1 MGVGHVAVA
10 LGASRATPRVNV
22 GWLVFAA
29 FLSDFLLGIFAVLG
43 LEHASVPDSYAT
55 KTLSVV
61 YLPLLAWTGSA
72 GRMGGNFRIS
82 NLPGLC
88 CRRTPHL
95 ARRGSGRAL
104 ALPSRRLSSRSGIA
118 VSGTRLSQTWSWT
131 LERYA
136 TGAFARNA
144 NGCGWNRALL
154 EASGSKGSSLARY
167 GMAVFLAVVMA
178 MTWTQLG
185 ITTPPTL
192 RPLSISW
199 IVVPVVFAAMAYGL
213 DWKRTR
219 LAAGTG
225 LNGFSR
231 TQLAS
236 KA

>member
-10 LGASRATPRVNV
+10 LGASRAIPRVNV

-43 LEHASVPDSYAT
+43 VEHASVPNSYAT
-55 KTLSVV
+55 KHYLLFTFPYSHGLAALVVWAAIFGFLISRGYSADAGRIWVVVALVVLSHYLLDGLVHV
-61 YLPLLAWTGSA
+61 AGLPLLGQDSPK
-72 GRMGGNFRIS
+72 
-82 NLPGLC
+82 LGLGLWNDM
-88 CRRTPHL
+88 PL
-95 ARRGSGRAL
+95 E
-104 ALPSRRLSSRSGIA
+104 LSLETLMATAGIA
-118 VSGTRLSQTWSWT
+118 LYWKLR
-131 LERYA
+131 
-136 TGAFARNA
+136 
-144 NGCGWNRALL
+144 
-154 EASGSKGSSLARY
+154 GSKGSTLARY
-167 GMAVFLAVVMA
+167 G

-185 ITTPPTL
+185 TTTPPTL
-192 RPLSISW
+192 RQLSISW

-225 LNGFSR
+225 LNGFSK